1 MAAPLP
7 TLTSVPGVRVGV
19 SADPSNA
26 TGVTVVRFAR
36 PALAVVDVR
45 GGAAA
50 TYDTA
55 SLSLESTFGRR
66 WAIFLSGGS
75 LFGLDAAAGVR
86 SRLLEEGDG
95 HRAFRHPQRLAPISG
110 AALFDL
116 PRPPRDLPDYR
127 ALGDQAAERASSS
140 PVPSGRHGA
149 GTGATVGKYR
159 GRAAASPG
167 GQGSAMLRLP
177 GLGAVGVLSVVNSVG
192 AIRDP
197 ARGRWVAGARD
208 KRGRLVP
215 PGSAGGRTPLVE
227 GVATATNLAIVV
239 VDVPLT
245 RPELQRVAILAQTG
259 FARCVVPVNTAT
271 DGDVVFVASV
281 AEGRRR
287 PAESRPGGHTDRVGT
302 AAADLVV
309 AATLRAFP

>member
-1 MAAPLP
+1 VAPR
-7 TLTSVPGVRVGV
+7 LTKLAGFPGVRVGV
-19 SADPSNA
+19 SADESGA

-36 PALAVVDVR
+36 PAPTVVDVR

-66 WAIFLSGGS
+66 WAIFLTGGS
-75 LFGLDAAAGVR
+75 LFGLDAAAGIR

-116 PRPPRDLPDYR
+116 PRPPRELPDYR
-127 ALGDQAAERASSS
+127 ALGYEAARRANAD
-140 PVPSGRHGA
+140 PVPSGPSGA
-149 GTGATVGKYR
+149 GTGATIGKYR
-159 GRAAASPG
+159 GRGFASPG
-167 GQGSAMLRLP
+167 GQGSAAVRVP
-177 GLGAVGVLSVVNSVG
+177 GLGRVGVLTVLNSVG
-192 AIRDP
+192 AVRDP
-197 ARGRWVAGARD
+197 ADGRWVAGARD
-208 KRGRLVP
+208 ARGRLVP
-215 PGSAGGRTPLVE
+215 PRAGASRESAEDE
-227 GVATATNLAIVV
+227 GALATNLAVVV
-239 VDVPLT
+239 VDAPLT
-245 RPELQRVAILAQTG
+245 RGELQRVAILAHTG

-271 DGDVVFVASV
+271 DGDVIFAASV

-287 PAESRPGGHTDRVGT
+287 PAEGRPGAHADRVGM

-309 AATLRAFP
+309 TASLGAFS